1 MRRAAAL
8 LHRGAAR
15 LVPPA
20 RALSSEAPAL
30 RDMTKLV
37 DSTLPMSDAA
47 RRVLALT
54 NASAS
59 EQTRT
64 RVKIAKEAFQH
75 HEVDTGSSRV
85 QGAPRAARGDGA
97 RAREHTQAGRGL
109 TGADRACDARACAQ
123 WRS

>member
-1 MRRAAAL
+1 MMMRQAALIARRAA
-8 LHRGAAR
+8 
-15 LVPPA
+15 LVRPA
-20 RALSSEAPAL
+20 RALSSEPPAL

-47 RRVLALT
+47 RRVLSLT
-54 NASAS
+54 NASAG

-85 QGAPRAARGDGA
+85 QGEPPA
-97 RAREHTQAGRGL
+97 RASRGVFRRR
-109 TGADRACDARACAQ
+109 DQ
-123 WRS
+123 PP